1 MASDKPEALDGRT
14 ALSARLTWGIDLPAR
29 AAATV
34 RTTLALHR
42 QTARQWVG
50 RHYRDGD
57 NMTIA
62 YTDEIG
68 IAICTR
74 IIEGL
79 TIKEI
84 CADPDLPSERTVY
97 RWLAAEPSF
106 WRLYVRAPH
115 KLRRHADV
123 RDPLA
128 RLSHAP
134 GRRFVCSPAAE
145 DGHSRSLPHRRC

>member
-1 MASDKPEALDGRT
+1 MSLG
-14 ALSARLTWGIDLPAR
+14 
-29 AAATV
+29 
-34 RTTLALHR
+34 
-42 QTARQWVG
+42 
-50 RHYRDGD
+50 RDGD

>member
-84 CADPDLPSERTVY
+84 WV
-97 RWLAAEPSF
+97 
-106 WRLYVRAPH
+106 LY
-115 KLRRHADV
+115 K
-123 RDPLA
+123 
-128 RLSHAP
+128 
-134 GRRFVCSPAAE
+134 
-145 DGHSRSLPHRRC
+145 